1 MELLKQLYEIHS
13 PSGNE
18 KKMRKFLKG
27 WIKDNIPGATFTVD
41 AMGNLYVCKGESET
55 YPCIV
60 SHIDQVQKTHS
71 KDFQAVETK
80 DIIFGFSIK
89 NVQMEGLGADDK
101 NGIWIALKCL
111 QKYPALKCA
120 FFVLEELGCRG
131 SNKADM
137 SFFNDVRFVLQCDR
151 RDGNDLIWNIGGY
164 TELCS
169 KEFLSAIGYQE
180 FGYKL
185 ELGMMT
191 DVEALKNNDLGVS
204 AVNMSCGYHR
214 THSDEEYTVKSE
226 LLNCLKFV
234 EHIIDSC
241 PAVYPHEETGGWG
254 YGRYMMDADTDD
266 AELYDWITDF
276 LFAYPDATFDD
287 VLMEFEDYG
296 FSQDQIEVAYE
307 DVKSMYF

>member
-1 MELLKQLYEIHS
+1 MELLKQLYSIHS

-111 QKYPALKCA
+111 QKYPALK
-120 FFVLEELGCRG
+120 
-131 SNKADM
+131 
-137 SFFNDVRFVLQCDR
+137 
-151 RDGNDLIWNIGGY
+151 
-164 TELCS
+164 
-169 KEFLSAIGYQE
+169 
-180 FGYKL
+180 
-185 ELGMMT
+185 
-191 DVEALKNNDLGVS
+191 
-204 AVNMSCGYHR
+204 
-214 THSDEEYTVKSE
+214 
-226 LLNCLKFV
+226 
-234 EHIIDSC
+234 
-241 PAVYPHEETGGWG
+241 
-254 YGRYMMDADTDD
+254 
-266 AELYDWITDF
+266 
-276 LFAYPDATFDD
+276 
-287 VLMEFEDYG
+287 
-296 FSQDQIEVAYE
+296 EVI
-307 DVKSMYF
+307 KPT